1 MMASPAHHRLFRS
14 IRDARGAGLA
24 EIEALLAGTRGDWA
38 EAWEAFRANAY
49 RGEAPYPDIARLIR
63 AADLF
68 DAAGA
73 SAAAAFARETVAR
86 IEAEKDEAACRA
98 SNLARQAYKPGGAA
112 GRINRTVGHA
122 GFAELSQPTG
132 DR

>member
-1 MMASPAHHRLFRS
+1 MASPAHHRLFRS

-24 EIEALLAGTRGDWA
+24 EIEALLAGARADWA

-49 RGEAPYPDIARLIR
+49 RGEAPYPDIARLLR

-68 DAAGA
+68 DQAGA
-73 SAAAAFARETVAR
+73 SEEAAFARATISR
-86 IEAEKDEAACRA
+86 IEAEKDAAEARR
-98 SNLARQAYKPGGAA
+98 SNLARQTHKPGGAA
-112 GRINRTVGHA
+112 GRINRAPCA
-122 GFAELSQPTG
+122 GFAELSQPSG